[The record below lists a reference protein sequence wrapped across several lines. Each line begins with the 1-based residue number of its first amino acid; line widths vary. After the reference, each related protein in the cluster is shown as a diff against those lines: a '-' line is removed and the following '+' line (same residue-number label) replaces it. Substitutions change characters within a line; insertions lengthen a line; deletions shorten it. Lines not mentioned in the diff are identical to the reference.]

1 MDDYEKLL
9 ARARASLPEKTAS
22 GERFEPPSAETF
34 MQGSKTVVKNFEVIC
49 AKIRRDQQMLAK
61 YLSKEL
67 AIPGTIEGN
76 RLILHGKFYDRVINE
91 KLATFI
97 NKYVICKECNRPD
110 TKIAEGPHG
119 IKTLVCDAC
128 GARSPVK

>member
-9 ARARASLPEKTAS
+9 ERARSSLPEKTAS
-22 GERFEPPSAETF
+22 GERFEPPAAETF
-34 MQGSKTVVKNFEVIC
+34 MQGSKTVIKNFEAIC
-49 AKIRRDQQMLAK
+49 VKIRREPAMLSK

-67 AIPGTIEGN
+67 AIPGTIEGS

-97 NKYVICKECNRPD
+97 SKYVICKECNRPD
-110 TKIAEGPHG
+110 TKISEGVHG
-119 IKTLVCDAC
+119 IRTLVCDAC